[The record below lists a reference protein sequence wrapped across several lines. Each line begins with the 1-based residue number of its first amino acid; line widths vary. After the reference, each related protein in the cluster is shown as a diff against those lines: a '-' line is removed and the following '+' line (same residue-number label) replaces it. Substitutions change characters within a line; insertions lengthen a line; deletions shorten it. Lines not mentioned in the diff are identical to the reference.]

1 MRSDVVELNHEALRA
16 ACFEAARKSMA
27 DIRPTDVAKITR
39 LAETFYKHSLNHVGR
54 LKDQG
59 LDPGVLERAVVYLA
73 HTHAISPMHDST
85 EWFIFMLRALL
96 ELACPET
103 GQNSETIR
111 FLSDLVD
118 GIRAARESVVTS
130 AH

>member
-1 MRSDVVELNHEALRA
+1 MGLNHEALRA

-27 DIRPTDVAKITR
+27 DMRPTDVEKITR
-39 LAETFYKHSLNHVGR
+39 LAETFYKYSLYHVGR
-54 LKDQG
+54 LKDQDRD
-59 LDPGVLERAVVYLA
+59 LVILERAVVYLA

-111 FLSDLVD
+111 FLSDLED
-118 GIRAARESVVTS
+118 GIRSARNCVEHL
-130 AH
+130 AG